1 MKTILV
7 PTDFS
12 PLSKVAVM
20 YAARL
25 AVQLN
30 AKIFLVSVVNVN
42 STSQTLM
49 KWQKLEE
56 EMLEIAQQ
64 DADRLMDEIRTQVS
78 EELNIRYQSVKGF
91 PIELVLER
99 FISEHRIDM
108 IVIGTKGATG
118 LKKSLLGSNA
128 TAVIDHS
135 SVPVLAVPGDAK
147 FNNVKRIIYAT
158 DLESV
163 HEEIQTIAVY
173 AKRLGAEISI
183 LHVLPG
189 DATTTIDTKKIT
201 EQLIAETKY
210 KAISFHVMHN
220 DDIAEA
226 VEAFFEA
233 RQGDILAMFTHKL
246 HFFEKLFGRSVTQQ
260 MAFHAEVPLLT
271 FNKTMLKAK

>member
-1 MKTILV
+1 MQTILV

-12 PLSKVAVM
+12 ALSKVAVM

-25 AVQLN
+25 AVQLK

-42 STSQTLM
+42 TTSQTLM

-64 DADRLMDEIRTQVS
+64 DADKLIDEIRTQVGG
-78 EELNIRYQSVKGF
+78 ELNIRYQSVKGF

-99 FISEHRIDM
+99 FIGEHKIDL
-108 IVIGTKGATG
+108 IVMGTKGVTG
-118 LKKSLLGSNA
+118 LKKTLLGSNA

-135 SVPVLAVPGDAK
+135 SIPVVAVPGDAK

-173 AKRLGAEISI
+173 ARKLGAEISI
-183 LHVLPG
+183 LHVLPT
-189 DATTTIDTKKIT
+189 DSTKTIDTKEIT
-201 EQLIAETKY
+201 KQLIAETKY
-210 KAISFHVMHN
+210 KAISFDVMHN
-220 DDIAEA
+220 DDISEA
-226 VEAFFEA
+226 VEEFFQA
-233 RQGDILAMFTHKL
+233 QHGDMLAMFTHKL

-271 FNKTMLKAK
+271 FNKTMLIA